1 MKHYKHNLIWMKL
14 GILKDEV
21 IEVEDEVAEVE
32 MDVKKVM
39 LKRAWIKPS
48 SRIGMAVVKKGAK
61 EISPS

>member
-1 MKHYKHNLIWMKL
+1 MKL